1 MRTTT
6 RFLTLAGAALVTVAG
21 YSTHAR
27 AADIKVAEGYYNF
40 RLTER
45 LRLSFH
51 LQHVLDSGSEET
63 SRFGY
68 FLPGVRLH
76 ASF

>member
-27 AADIKVAEGYYNF
+27 AAYIKVA
-40 RLTER
+40 
-45 LRLSFH
+45 
-51 LQHVLDSGSEET
+51 DPT
-63 SRFGY
+63 SVVTTLIPRSSI
-68 FLPGVRLH
+68 RR
-76 ASF
+76 